1 MKFPFKPS
9 SMWREVTEL
18 ESTLNVDVS
27 SLMVP
32 SSPTHAQAGGT
43 LTPIL
48 SDKQLFVFVSLT
60 AGGGTTMK

>member
-9 SMWREVTEL
+9 SQWREVTEL
-18 ESTLNVDVS
+18 ESTLNADVS

-32 SSPTHAQAGGT
+32 SSPTQS
-43 LTPIL
+43 PIV